1 MNDTRTDTERFE
13 DYQAE
18 LTAKR
23 RDALW
28 RQLAPKLTLAQR
40 ERLQRKV
47 REVYGTPRARWLSF
61 LADTGGIGLVLILLG
76 LLALAAMAI
85 L

>member
-47 REVYGTPRARWLSF
+47 RDCTPRARWLSF